1 MNRIHRRVWST
12 ALQCWVV
19 VSELTRM
26 RGKRAQAV
34 CRSAA
39 VAALL
44 TTLPL
49 AAGAAETTEE
59 ELDWWQWQT
68 LSVFQSNG
76 MLPSSV
82 GTKAVHRLD
91 VYNNTTASAWSL
103 ITAAETMAVGAE
115 AHAGGVESIAVGIRS
130 KSSGPN
136 SVAVGNRAET
146 YGTHATAVGFGS
158 RANSVGTVSVGNAAR
173 SDGHNAMA
181 IGSGA
186 TSAGSGAIALG
197 GDTRAR
203 AEGSIVL
210 GDFAEVA
217 NSSSTHSI
225 AIGNHASAGG
235 YADSMALGR
244 AARAHGP
251 GKAMALGADSKADH
265 TYAVAL
271 AQIRKRPVL
280 TRYRLATAH

>member
-26 RGKRAQAV
+26 CGKRAQTV

-68 LSVFQSNG
+68 LSAFQSNG

-146 YGTHATAVGFGS
+146 YGSHAVAVGFGS
-158 RANSVGTVSVGNAAR
+158 RANSVGTVSIGNAAR

-186 TSAGSGAIALG
+186 TSAGSGAIALVATPARVRRFDRAG
-197 GDTRAR
+197 RLRRGSQQQLQALDRHRQSCVCRRLCRQHRTGSLGPRAR
-203 AEGSIVL
+203 HRQG
-210 GDFAEVA
+210 
-217 NSSSTHSI
+217 
-225 AIGNHASAGG
+225 
-235 YADSMALGR
+235 
-244 AARAHGP
+244 HGT
-251 GKAMALGADSKADH
+251 GCRG
-265 TYAVAL
+265 
-271 AQIRKRPVL
+271 QG
-280 TRYRLATAH
+280 